1 MLCLTIKRIQHFSII
16 KAHIKQVVGKVLAHK
31 KEVSKKTHELTTDS
45 IQVNAPSQDDGK
57 EHVDLKRSEERR
69 GIEMQNII
77 WTF

>member
-1 MLCLTIKRIQHFSII
+1 M
-16 KAHIKQVVGKVLAHK
+16 VDKVLAHK

-77 WTF
+77 